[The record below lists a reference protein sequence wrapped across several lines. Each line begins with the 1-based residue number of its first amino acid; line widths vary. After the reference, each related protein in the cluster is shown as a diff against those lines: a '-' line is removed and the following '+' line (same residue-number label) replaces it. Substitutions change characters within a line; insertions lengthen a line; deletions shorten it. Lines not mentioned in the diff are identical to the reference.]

1 MKKRVEKYLEQVDGS
16 EVAVIGMACRFP
28 GANDLETFWRNLC
41 EGVESITFLKD
52 EEIEPSAIDPN
63 ETQNP
68 NYVKAAA
75 LLDGVDLFDAA
86 FFGYTPR
93 EAEVMD
99 PQHRL
104 LLECAWQALEHA
116 GYNTETYDKAVGV
129 FAGARTN
136 TYLFNLIS
144 NPELVRSLGAFEI
157 GLGNDLSFLTSRIAY
172 KLNLRGPGYSIHTA
186 CSTSLAAIH
195 LACQSLLLG
204 ECQMALAGGVAIN
217 VPQKAG
223 YPYQLGGIVSPDGH
237 CRTFDA
243 EARGTLFGSG
253 VGLVVLKRLEEA
265 LMNGDQIYAV
275 IRGTAVNN
283 DGALK
288 ASFTAPGV
296 YGQEEV
302 ILEALANAGVAP
314 DSLSYIE
321 THGTGTALGDPIEIR
336 ALSKAFGAHT
346 EETGF
351 CALGAV
357 KTNFGH
363 LDAAAGIAGFIKT
376 VLALH
381 HKQLPPTLHF
391 SEPNPNIN
399 FAETPFYVNDQL
411 IPWETERLPRR
422 AGVSSFGIGG
432 TNAHIILEE
441 APVIAETRPSRP
453 WQMLPISART
463 ETALEAATTN
473 LVHHLRHQPELN
485 LADAAYTLQVG
496 RKPFKQRRF
505 VVCHTA
511 VDGSAALETLD
522 RARVVTGY
530 SEISDRSVA
539 FLFPGQG
546 AQYGQM
552 GRGLYE
558 TEPVFRQV
566 VDQCAD
572 LLKPHLGLDLRP
584 MLYPTDEVA
593 AAASPLDQTA
603 LTQPAL
609 FVIEYAL
616 AQLWLS
622 WGVRPQAML
631 GHSIGEYV
639 AACLAGVFSLPDA
652 LVLVAARG
660 RLMQALPGG
669 AMLAVAL
676 TKEALRPL
684 LNDGLAIAAINEPQQ
699 CVVSGSYEA
708 MAGLE
713 QTLVAQEIDYR
724 RLHTSHAFHSHMME
738 PMMDAFAAQL
748 RQVRLREPQIPYLS
762 NVTGTWITPAQAT
775 NPDYWLRHL
784 RHTVHFAAGVETLL
798 SETNHVLLEVGP
810 GQTLSRLV
818 RRHPA
823 HKAAHLVI
831 SSLPSVRTQQPEQAF
846 VLMALGQL
854 WLADVKIDWEMFYAT
869 EWRLRCPL
877 PPYPFEKQRFW
888 VAAQLQVS
896 GSNGIKPMLHSGK
909 INKVADWFYT
919 PSWKRTSALP
929 PATFEAQPKTR
940 WLLFG
945 DDSVVSHQLE
955 QALQGAGQA
964 LTVVTVGKTFHPVDD
979 NRYTINPHQAE
990 DYLTLL
996 YRLHEA
1002 GKIPDMILHLWNM
1015 APVLPENEY
1024 EAFAKAQWRGYY
1036 SLLFLAQALAQ
1047 LHGVAPLQLWVIGA
1061 NLHQVESQDVIHP
1074 EKATL
1079 LGPCKVIPQ
1088 EYSHITCH
1096 SLDVVIQEGDAAATA
1111 GIVRQILA
1119 EVTAKTR
1126 DLTIAYRGRR
1136 RWVQT
1141 FEPITWSG
1149 SFENAPS
1156 LRQNGVYLITG
1167 GLGGVGHILATYLAQ
1182 SVRARLVLTGRTDLP
1197 PREAWAEWL
1206 NTHNEQD
1213 RVRQKIEQ
1221 VRALEALGAE
1231 VMVASVDV
1239 TDEAGMRALINA
1251 IEARFGALHG
1261 VLHAAGVT
1269 SGSSVFT
1276 PLSGIGIA
1284 ESETQFGPKGYG
1296 LYVLEKML
1304 QGKPLDF
1311 CLLFSSNAAIL
1322 GGLGFVAYAA
1332 ANAFMDAFAI
1342 DRHHHKQL
1350 PWLSANWD
1358 HWPEETRQFTGFQT
1372 SMDQYTMTRTESE
1385 QAFRLVTAM
1394 VAEGHVVVST
1404 GDLLS
1409 RLRIW
1414 IERDL
1419 ERDAIFSSNG
1429 AAAHPRPALAKVY
1442 VAPRNEDETTIA
1454 HIWQQILGL
1463 EKVGV
1468 DDNFFDLGGHS
1479 LLATRLVARLRD
1491 IFQMELPLA
1500 KFFETPTVAGIAAAI
1515 QETRAATEDEDK
1527 MEILRMLAELSDEE
1541 AEAMLQQQQ
1550 FGYE

>member
-1 MKKRVEKYLEQVDGS
+1 MKERVEKYLEQLDGS

-41 EGVESITFLKD
+41 DGVESVTFLKD
-52 EEIEPSAIDPN
+52 EDIEPSTIDPD
-63 ETQNP
+63 EAQHP
-68 NYVKAAA
+68 NYVNAAA
-75 LLDGVDLFDAA
+75 LLDDVDLFDAA

-104 LLECAWQALEHA
+104 LLECAWQAIEHA
-116 GYNTETYDKAVGV
+116 GYNTETYNKAVGV

-172 KLNLRGPGYSIHTA
+172 KLNLRGPGYSVHTA

-204 ECQMALAGGVAIN
+204 ECQMALAGGVAVN

-223 YPYQLGGIVSPDGH
+223 YLYQPGGIVSPDGH

-265 LMNGDQIYAV
+265 LLDGDQIYAV

-302 ILEALANAGVAP
+302 ILEALANAGVDA
-314 DSLSYIE
+314 DSISYIE

-336 ALSKAFGAHT
+336 ALSKAFET
-346 EETGF
+346 FTNETGF

-376 VLALH
+376 VLALQ

-391 SEPNPNIN
+391 AEPNPNIN
-399 FAETPFYVNDQL
+399 FAATPFYVNDQL
-411 IPWETERLPRR
+411 TSWDTERLPRR

-441 APVIAETRPSRP
+441 APVITEVRPSRS
-453 WQMLPISART
+453 WQMLPLSART
-463 ETALEAATTN
+463 ETALDAATTN
-473 LVHHLRHQPELN
+473 LIHHLRHQPDLN

-496 RKPFKQRRF
+496 RKPLKQRRF
-505 VVCHTA
+505 VVCRTA
-511 VDGSAALETLD
+511 AEGADALETLQQT
-522 RARVVTGY
+522 RVVTGY

-546 AQYGQM
+546 TQYEQM
-552 GRGLYE
+552 GRELYE
-558 TEPVFRQV
+558 NEPVFRQV
-566 VDQCAD
+566 VDQCAG
-572 LLKPHLGLDLRP
+572 LLKPYLGLDLRHV
-584 MLYPTDEVA
+584 LYPEPGNA
-593 AAASPLDQTA
+593 AAPSLDQTA
-603 LTQPAL
+603 FTQPAL

-616 AQLWLS
+616 AQLWQS

-639 AACLAGVFSLPDA
+639 AACLAGVFSLPDVLA
-652 LVLVAARG
+652 LVAARG

-676 TKEALRPL
+676 REELLRPL
-684 LNDGLAIAAINEPQQ
+684 LNDALAIAAINEPQQ
-699 CVVSGSYEA
+699 CVVSGPYETVDA
-708 MAGLE
+708 LE
-713 QTLVAQEIDYR
+713 QRLAAQGIDYR
-724 RLHTSHAFHSHMME
+724 RLQTSHAFHSSMME
-738 PMMDAFAAQL
+738 PMLEAFAAQL
-748 RQVRLREPQIPYLS
+748 QQVRLNEPQIPYLS
-762 NVTGTWITPAQAT
+762 NVTGTWITAAQAT
-775 NPDYWLRHL
+775 DPAYWLHHL
-784 RHTVHFAAGVETLL
+784 RHTVYFGAGVKTLL
-798 SETNHVLLEVGP
+798 TETHHVLLEVGP
-810 GQTLSRLV
+810 GQALSRLV

-823 HKAAHLVI
+823 HTAAHPVFPC
-831 SSLPSVRTQQPEQAF
+831 LPSANQGSEQAV
-846 VLMALGQL
+846 VLIALGQL
-854 WLADVKIDWEMFYAT
+854 WLADVKLDWATFYAT
-869 EWRLRCPL
+869 EWRQRCPL
-877 PPYPFEKQRFW
+877 PTYPFEKQRFW
-888 VAAQLQVS
+888 VASQPPMQGS
-896 GSNGIKPMLHSGK
+896 GRTKPLLRSGK
-909 INKVADWFYT
+909 SNQVTDWFYT
-919 PSWKRTSALP
+919 PSWKRTPALP
-929 PATFEAQPKTR
+929 SPTFDAQPEAR

-945 DDSVVSHQLE
+945 DDSAVSQQLE
-955 QALQGAGQA
+955 QMLHEAGQ
-964 LTVVTVGKTFHPVDD
+964 VVTLVTAGKTFAPVADS
-979 NRYTINPHQAE
+979 RYTINPHQAS
-990 DYLTLL
+990 DYQVLVQK
-996 YRLHEA
+996 LHET
-1002 GKIPDMILHLWNM
+1002 GHLPDTVLHLWNM
-1015 APVLPENEY
+1015 APVLPGNAHET
-1024 EAFAKAQWRGYY
+1024 FAKAQWRGYY

-1047 LHGVAPLQLWVIGA
+1047 AHVVTPLQLWVISA

-1088 EYSHITCH
+1088 EYAHLTCH
-1096 SLDVVIQEGDAAATA
+1096 SLDVTGDAAAATEV
-1111 GIVRQILA
+1111 VRQILA
-1119 EVTAKTR
+1119 EAVAKTG
-1126 DLTIAYRGRR
+1126 DVAIAYRGRR

-1141 FEPITWSG
+1141 FEPITWSD
-1149 SFENAPS
+1149 SFQNSPT
-1156 LRQNGVYLITG
+1156 LRQNGVYLMTG

-1182 SVRARLVLTGRTDLP
+1182 TVQARLVLTGRTALP
-1197 PREAWAEWL
+1197 PRDTWAEWCA
-1206 NTHNEQD
+1206 NHDEQD
-1213 RVRQKIEQ
+1213 PVRQKIARVQ
-1221 VRALEALGAE
+1221 ALEALGAE
-1231 VMVASVDV
+1231 VMVAGVDIA
-1239 TDEAGMRALINA
+1239 DEAGMQALINA
-1251 IEARFGALHG
+1251 VEARFGALHG

-1276 PLSGIGIA
+1276 PLSDIGIA

-1296 LYVLEKML
+1296 LYVLEKVL

-1342 DRHHHKQL
+1342 DRRHHKQL

-1372 SMDQYTMTRTESE
+1372 SMDQYTMTRAESE

-1394 VAEGHVVVST
+1394 RDEGHVVVST
-1404 GDLLS
+1404 GDLSS

-1414 IERDL
+1414 IERNT
-1419 ERDAIFSSNG
+1419 EQESSFSSNG

-1442 VAPRNEDETTIA
+1442 VAPRNEDEATIA
-1454 HIWQQILGL
+1454 TIWQQILGL
-1463 EKVGV
+1463 ERVGV
-1468 DDNFFDLGGHS
+1468 DDNFFELGGHS

-1491 IFQMELPLA
+1491 VFQMELPLA

-1515 QETRAATEDEDK
+1515 QETRAAVEDEDK

-1541 AEAMLQQQQ
+1541 AEVMLQQQ
-1550 FGYE
+1550 FGYEST